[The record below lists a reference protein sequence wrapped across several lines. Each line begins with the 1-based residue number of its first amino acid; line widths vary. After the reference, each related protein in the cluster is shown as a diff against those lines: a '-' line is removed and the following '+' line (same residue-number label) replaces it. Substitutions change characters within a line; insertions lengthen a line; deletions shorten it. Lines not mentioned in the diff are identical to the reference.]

1 MRTVTN
7 ALKLR
12 HSIEKHCAG
21 NPFIE
26 NMPLKHLASSA
37 LVPESAK
44 DDMLHFAKKGQ
55 KRFEDFVQDRL
66 LTTSPSSV
74 WDSMKKLKLKM
85 FSNLKEKTKVSL
97 GQKVVKLREERQ
109 LLGRFLII
117 LENRPGIVPKLED
130 TIGDFEMSVVP
141 RSICAVDGSLYI
153 PADKASLMHGIEE
166 IKPQSDEQMP
176 LDMTPDIPQV
186 LIVDAMAVLQS
197 ITKTSSMKKL
207 SDLQNA
213 FIKRIKSM
221 MLGYSEGRVIFDRYV
236 DDSLKNKT

>member
-1 MRTVTN
+1 
-7 ALKLR
+7 
-12 HSIEKHCAG
+12 
-21 NPFIE
+21 
-26 NMPLKHLASSA
+26 MPLKHLASSA